1 MRLFI
6 KAKPNSKKEFITKID
21 DNHFIIAVKDPA
33 REGKAN
39 FAIIKKLSEYLNIP
53 LSKIRII
60 SGYSSKE
67 KVFEIN

>member
-21 DNHFIIAVKDPA
+21 DTHFVIAVKAPA

-39 FAIIKKLSEYLNIP
+39 FAIVEKISEYFKVSF
-53 LSKIRII
+53 SKIKII
-60 SGYSSKE
+60 SGRSSKE
-67 KVFEIN
+67 KVFEIE